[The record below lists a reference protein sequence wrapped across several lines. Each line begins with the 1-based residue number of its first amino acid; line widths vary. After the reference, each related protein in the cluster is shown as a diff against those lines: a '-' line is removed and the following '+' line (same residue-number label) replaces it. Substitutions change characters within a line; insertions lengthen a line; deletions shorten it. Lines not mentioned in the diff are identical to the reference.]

1 MTQDIRWQQR
11 FANYGRA
18 MQNLGEAVALATE
31 RPLSNLEQ
39 QGLIQA
45 FEFTHE
51 LGWNVIKDF
60 LEFKGITGLIGS
72 RDASR
77 SAFKNELITD
87 GEAWMDMIKAR
98 NQTSHTYNLDVAN
111 EVAHAILTRF
121 YPAFVALR
129 QTLSAHL
136 AESDPA

>member
-111 EVAHAILTRF
+111 EVAQAILTRF

-129 QTLSAHL
+129 QTLNAHL
-136 AESDPA
+136 AESDSE

>member
-18 MQNLGEAVALATE
+18 IQNLGEAVALATE

-51 LGWNVIKDF
+51 LGWNVLKDF

-111 EVAHAILTRF
+111 DVAHAILTRF

>member
-129 QTLSAHL
+129 QTLGAHL

>member
-1 MTQDIRWQQR
+1 MAEAFGAATGTQQIVVSAPQS
-11 FANYGRA
+11 A
-18 MQNLGEAVALATE
+18 
-31 RPLSNLEQ
+31 
-39 QGLIQA
+39 
-45 FEFTHE
+45 
-51 LGWNVIKDF
+51 
-60 LEFKGITGLIGS
+60 GITGLIGS

-111 EVAHAILTRF
+111 DVAHAILTRF